1 MNIHRSRASKAAL
14 IAAGVAF
21 LIQSAA
27 PCTLAVISGK
37 ATAADCASSERAR
50 AKTPHA
56 RASDLA
62 VPAF

>member
-27 PCTLAVISGK
+27 PCTLAVMSGK
-37 ATAADCASSERAR
+37 ATANGRPLMWKNRD
-50 AKTPHA
+50 T
-56 RASDLA
+56 SDPNNKLM
-62 VPAF
+62 AFKG